1 VSERVVVQEFI
12 HETAM
17 RLDAVDFKGYMALCD
32 QNFRYTITAY
42 SPEIRKDMIWLEH
55 DHEGMET
62 LFNNLPRHNS
72 DHSTLLRH
80 LTVYRISIDE
90 TAKQAE
96 AVSGLQVFRTE
107 LDGGTTTLY
116 AVGKIYDT
124 VNLEGG
130 EPRLLKRRIELETRN
145 LGMGHHLPF

>member
-17 RLDAVDFKGYMALCD
+17 RLDAVNFKGYMALCD

-42 SPEIRKDMIWLEH
+42 SPEIRKDMIWLDH
-55 DHEGMET
+55 DYTGMET

-72 DHSTLLRH
+72 DHSTLFRH
-80 LTVYRISIDE
+80 VTVYRISIDE
-90 TAKQAE
+90 AAKQAE

-116 AVGKIYDT
+116 AVGKMYDT
-124 VNLEGG
+124 VNLAGD
-130 EPRLLKRRIELETRN
+130 EPRLLARRIELETRN